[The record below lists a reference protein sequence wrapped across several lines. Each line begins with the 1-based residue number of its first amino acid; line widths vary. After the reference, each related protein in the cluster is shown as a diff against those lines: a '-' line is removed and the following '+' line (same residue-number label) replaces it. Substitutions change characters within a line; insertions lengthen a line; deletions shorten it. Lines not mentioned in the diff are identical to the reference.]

1 MNTMDNSRNKDKP
14 FAETEREKL
23 RELLKQRGREPP
35 WEALPW
41 SSEWAEYVEEMRE
54 IERQLREAGEDL

>member
-1 MNTMDNSRNKDKP
+1 MVNNSDKDKP
-14 FAETEREKL
+14 FAETERERL
-23 RELLKQRGREPP
+23 RELLKQRGRDPP

-41 SSEWAEYVEEMRE
+41 SSEWEEYVDEMRE